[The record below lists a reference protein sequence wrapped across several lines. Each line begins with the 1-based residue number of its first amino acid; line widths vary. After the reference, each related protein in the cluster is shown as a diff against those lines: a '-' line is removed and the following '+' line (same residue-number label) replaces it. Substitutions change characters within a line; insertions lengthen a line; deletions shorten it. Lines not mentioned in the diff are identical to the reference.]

1 MKTRMRLGLGTAV
14 AGVLSV
20 GGPLTWMAAAGDA
33 VAEPVTG
40 VVVSNATLPGGFPGL
55 VKGRAD
61 VQIAKLTVRPGAS
74 GGWHSHAGPSTVS
87 VVSGTATVV
96 TVHGK
101 RCVWQDVPAGRAVV
115 ERRGAV
121 HQVRNDGVGNLVL
134 TAVTIVPHGADFGA
148 DEAAPAAC
156 RG

>member
-1 MKTRMRLGLGTAV
+1 MKTRMRLGLGAAV

-20 GGPLTWMAAAGDA
+20 GGPLTWLAAAGDG

-40 VVVSNATLPGGFPGL
+40 VVVSDAALPGGFPGS
-55 VKGRAD
+55 VKGPAR
-61 VQIAKLTVRPGAS
+61 VQIAKLTVRPGAD

-101 RCVWQDVPAGRAVV
+101 RCVRQDVPAGRAVV

-121 HQVRNDGVGNLVL
+121 HQVRNHGTQDLVL
-134 TAVTIVPHGADFGA
+134 TAVTIVPHGTDFGA
-148 DEAAPAAC
+148 DEAPPAC
-156 RG
+156 GS